1 MAREALLSTLQH
13 HQRYFPVESGG
24 GKLMAHFITVA
35 NIESRDPAKVRA
47 GNERVVRPRLS
58 DAAFFWSQD
67 RKQPLHAR
75 RVALDAVTFQAKLG
89 SLGDK
94 VGDVCRVGRDE

>member
-1 MAREALLSTLQH
+1 MAR
-13 HQRYFPVESGG
+13 G
-24 GKLMAHFITVA
+24 GKLLAHFITVS

-67 RKQPLHAR
+67 RKQPLAAR
-75 RVALDAVTFQAKLG
+75 RDGTG
-89 SLGDK
+89 C
-94 VGDVCRVGRDE
+94 GDVPGESSVRSATRCNASRRWPVKSRC